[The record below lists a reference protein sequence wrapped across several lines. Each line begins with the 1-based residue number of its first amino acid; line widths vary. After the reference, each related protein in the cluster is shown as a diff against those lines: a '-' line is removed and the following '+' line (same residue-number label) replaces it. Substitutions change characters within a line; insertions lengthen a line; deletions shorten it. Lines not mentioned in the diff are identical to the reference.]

1 MIYCPV
7 DCKYCLLSKINKRKQ
22 GWDNGKRIGVNNT
35 NVFLGRLPGDP
46 PIDKMGFD
54 FSVLEHD
61 FVGFGIVDCFW
72 DKFRG
77 DLKFMLNNMDK
88 FKIKKLVLI
97 SKIPINNELLSLL
110 KDKRVVVVYSLTG
123 LDKFERIENT
133 TTRDRLKSME
143 QLVKAGIDTFPLLH
157 PYIDGVSDVSFL
169 SELPNI
175 GINCFDFK
183 GFRYNK
189 ELMSCMSA
197 VISED
202 ILDNYITNNED
213 EVLFGETKIYS
224 LAYINNLRVIKLK
237 DYVISSSHKGL
248 SLSRVEAEQSTN
260 KLFNSLNSMAHICSS
275 SNDNSEVWES
285 TVRRRMI

>member
-1 MIYCPV
+1 
-7 DCKYCLLSKINKRKQ
+7 
-22 GWDNGKRIGVNNT
+22 
-35 NVFLGRLPGDP
+35 
-46 PIDKMGFD
+46 MGFD